1 MYKSKDIKLT
11 KEKLNKKFKINQS
24 VEPKKKTSK
33 ENTYTNMT
41 ELKKEAQYWKNKT
54 DNTCLLFFK
63 PKLLTEESLA
73 LL

>member
-1 MYKSKDIKLT
+1 MYKSKDIKLI

-41 ELKKEAQYWKNKT
+41 ELKKEAQY
-54 DNTCLLFFK
+54 
-63 PKLLTEESLA
+63 
-73 LL
+73 